1 MSTTV
6 ETPLAVSS
14 PPVVTL
20 APPAGSVPTLFPL
33 DITTPVEDRADG
45 LFVYRRQGATVDAGE
60 PVQLVPDGVPE
71 LGREPEPQP
80 EPQPVTVARRP
91 GYRDVLRV
99 REYRALFLAEVWSFA
114 GDQVAAV
121 ALAVLLYQRSGSP
134 FLAALGYASAFLP
147 WAIGGPLL
155 AVLADRFPTRRVVVS
170 CDVARALLIG
180 AAALPGMP
188 LPAIGGLVLVS
199 AFLASPFESA
209 SSAVLPLVLEDSE
222 RYSVAT
228 SIRSMTN
235 QGVSLIGFAVG
246 GLVVAAVTARGALAF
261 DAVTF
266 AVSAV
271 LLRRGLQDR
280 PAAMA
285 DRPRASMVADSLEG
299 LRVVAADPRRYGPLL
314 VAVVGVAFMVVP
326 EAIATALAHSRGY
339 GAVAVGLIMGAY
351 AAGSVIGGFV
361 LVQVT
366 SVETRRRWMWRMAV
380 LGAVPM
386 VPVLLHPGLVLLLG
400 LLVLVGVC
408 ASFQLAARTAFAAA
422 VPAEVRGRAYGIAF
436 TGMYTVQGVAILV
449 AGAVAQILSPDT
461 VVAGA
466 ALVGAACLLCL
477 GRAADWRLTAGGRPR
492 HRQA

>member
-1 MSTTV
+1 MSTTI
-6 ETPLAVSS
+6 ETPLAA
-14 PPVVTL
+14 PPVLTL

-33 DITTPVEDRADG
+33 DISAPVEDRADG
-45 LFVYRRQGATVDAGE
+45 LFVYRQQTPAGRPDVDA
-60 PVQLVPDGVPE
+60 PPTLITRPD
-71 LGREPEPQP
+71 PQP
-80 EPQPVTVARRP
+80 AVVPRRP

-99 REYRALFLAEVWSFA
+99 GEYRALFLAELWSFA

-147 WAIGGPLL
+147 WAIGGPIL
-155 AVLADRFPTRRVVVS
+155 AVLADRHPTRRVLVS
-170 CDVARALLIG
+170 CDVARALLIA

-188 LPAIGGLVLVS
+188 LPAIGGLVMAA
-199 AFLASPFESA
+199 AFLAPPFESA

-235 QGVSLIGFAVG
+235 QAVSLAGFALG
-246 GLVVAAVTARGALAF
+246 GLVVAAITARGALAF
-261 DAVTF
+261 DALTF

-285 DRPRASMVADSLEG
+285 EQARTSMLADTLEG
-299 LRVVAADPRRYGPLL
+299 LRVVSADPRRYGPLL

-339 GAVAVGLIMGAY
+339 GPVAVGLIMGAY
-351 AAGSVIGGFV
+351 AAGSVIGGV
-361 LVQVT
+361 ALVQLT
-366 SVETRRRWMWRMAV
+366 SVETRRRWMWRMAL
-380 LGAVPM
+380 LGAVPL
-386 VPVLLHPGLVLLLG
+386 VAVLLHPGLVLLLA

-422 VPAEVRGRAYGIAF
+422 VPAEARGRAYGIAF
-436 TGMYTVQGVAILV
+436 TGMYTVQGAAILV

-477 GRAADWRLTAGGRPR
+477 RRAADWRLTAAGPPR
-492 HRQA
+492 HRQV